1 LELGAGLERE
11 RAWSLERLE
20 PDPRRTQVSIFFWCL
35 FCLFVCGAALH
46 KIRSVAVQ
54 LHKQHLLLLLCI
66 ARKEEEEGDGITF
79 FFFFFV
85 QRKKF
90 QRIRARS
97 SELLLFVSL
106 FFLLF
111 LLAPLC
117 FF

>member
-1 LELGAGLERE
+1 M
-11 RAWSLERLE
+11 ERLE
-20 PDPRRTQVSIFFWCL
+20 PDPRRTQVGIFFLCL

-46 KIRSVAVQ
+46 KIHSVAVQ
-54 LHKQHLLLLLCI
+54 LHKQHLLLLLLCV
-66 ARKEEEEGDGITF
+66 ARKEEEEGDGIAF

-85 QRKKF
+85 QREKF
-90 QRIRARS
+90 QRIRAQS

-111 LLAPLC
+111 LLALLR

>member
-1 LELGAGLERE
+1 
-11 RAWSLERLE
+11 
-20 PDPRRTQVSIFFWCL
+20 
-35 FCLFVCGAALH
+35 LFVCGAALH
-46 KIRSVAVQ
+46 KIRSVVVQ
-54 LHKQHLLLLLCI
+54 LHKQHLLLFLLCV
-66 ARKEEEEGDGITF
+66 ARKEEEEGDGIAF

-97 SELLLFVSL
+97 LELLLFVSL

-111 LLAPLC
+111 LLAPLR